1 MSLASIVALS
11 LAMLALAALPSSS
24 VLLVTVCSLRGG
36 FRQGAAAT
44 LGIVLA
50 DCLFVLM
57 AVLGMAA
64 LAQQLGAVFA
74 VIKVAAGL
82 YLIFL
87 GWQLWR
93 GRHRPINSRVSRSA
107 SLPGS
112 VLAGL
117 LLTLADI
124 KAIVFYASLLPLFM
138 DMQTLVAADIGLVLL
153 ITVLSVGGVKLTYAA
168 LAPRLHSRL
177 SPSLSS
183 TGRAAVGVGLMAAG
197 GGLLVKT

>member
-1 MSLASIVALS
+1 MTVVSVVGLI
-11 LAMLALAALPSSS
+11 LAMLALAAVPSSS

-36 FRQGAAAT
+36 FRHGAAAT

-74 VIKVAAGL
+74 IIKVLAAG

-93 GRHRPINSRVSRSA
+93 GRHRPINNRVGSSA
-107 SLPGS
+107 SLPGC
-112 VLAGL
+112 VAAGL
-117 LLTLADI
+117 LLTLADV
-124 KAIVFYASLLPLFM
+124 KAIVFYASLLPLFVEV
-138 DMQTLVAADIGLVLL
+138 QALAAADVGLVLL
-153 ITVLSVGGVKLTYAA
+153 ITVLSVGGVKLLYAA
-168 LAPRLHSRL
+168 LAPRLQSRL
-177 SPSLSS
+177 SPSASAKAQ
-183 TGRAAVGVGLMAAG
+183 AAVGVGVMAAG
-197 GGLLVKT
+197 AGLLVKS